1 MPAPDHVV
9 FLNGSYGVGK
19 STTLE
24 HVGDLLADAGR
35 SFSLMDVDWFH
46 RSWPTSAH
54 DPENVLVEADNLA
67 AVWSNYLCAGP
78 RQPVVAGVL
87 ASEDDQQRYAR
98 AFGRP
103 VRSVRLVARPAVAE
117 ARLRSRYI
125 AHQQRALDWHLAR
138 HVRLQ
143 EELAASDLDELV
155 VDTDDLDARS
165 VATLVLRHFE
175 LLAPA

>member
-1 MPAPDHVV
+1 MPAPEHVV

-19 STTLE
+19 STTLD

-35 SFSLMDVDWFH
+35 AFSLMDVDWFH
-46 RSWPTSAH
+46 RSWPPSAH

-67 AVWSNYLCAGP
+67 AVWSGYLRSGP

-87 ASEDDQQRYAR
+87 TSEDDRRRYAR
-98 AFGRP
+98 AFGRT
-103 VRSVRLVARPAVAE
+103 VRSARLVARPAVVE
-117 ARLRSRYI
+117 ARLRSRYT
-125 AHQQRALDWHLAR
+125 ADRQRALEWHLAR

-143 EELAASDLDELV
+143 DELAASDLDELV
-155 VDTDDLDARS
+155 IDTDDLDARS
-165 VATLVLRHFE
+165 VAILVLRHFE